1 MFSFQP
7 MLKQNWTSIVVWRVG
22 SMGPPTRDIIRSPK
36 GSLPVYQRLT
46 LSPNFQQFSLTLYF
60 TFSLVSV
67 RYNGTI
73 RVLSR
78 IYHLGEKSWVAAGD
92 NPPSPDEVWCTLR
105 HNFEKCY
112 SVCTN
117 LVALLIYCN
126 NNNVFFWGGGKLG
139 ILGGGSFYPSNTL
152 DKTLTIVNPNH
163 FRPRSGSWKD
173 PISPPYS

>member
-1 MFSFQP
+1 MFNFQP

-36 GSLPVYQRLT
+36 CKLGMEGWGGGGSKGSLPVYQRLT

-60 TFSLVSV
+60 TFSLVSI

-92 NPPSPDEVWCTLR
+92 NPPPPDEVWCTLR

-126 NNNVFFWGGGKLG
+126 NNNVFFGGGGEASTPK
-139 ILGGGSFYPSNTL
+139 IP
-152 DKTLTIVNPNH
+152 
-163 FRPRSGSWKD
+163 
-173 PISPPYS
+173 

>member
-60 TFSLVSV
+60 TFSLVSI

-78 IYHLGEKSWVAAGD
+78 IYHSGEKSRVAEGD
-92 NPPSPDEVWCTLR
+92 KRPRGVRPHPRMKSGAFWDTILR
-105 HNFEKCY
+105 NII
-112 SVCTN
+112 VC
-117 LVALLIYCN
+117 ALTS
-126 NNNVFFWGGGKLG
+126 
-139 ILGGGSFYPSNTL
+139 SFYPSNTL
-152 DKTLTIVNPNH
+152 DRTLTIVNSNH
-163 FRPRSGSWKD
+163 FRPWSGSWKD

>member
-1 MFSFQP
+1 

-22 SMGPPTRDIIRSPK
+22 SMGPPTRDIIRSPKCKLEGDGGVGGSK

-60 TFSLVSV
+60 TFSLVSI

-78 IYHLGEKSWVAAGD
+78 IYHLGKTSWVAEGD
-92 NPPSPDEVWCTLR
+92 NPPPPDEIWCTLR

-126 NNNVFFWGGGKLG
+126 NNNVFFG
-139 ILGGGSFYPSNTL
+139 GGGSWAFWGGEASTPQ
-152 DKTLTIVNPNH
+152 IP
-163 FRPRSGSWKD
+163 
-173 PISPPYS
+173 

>member
-60 TFSLVSV
+60 TFSLVSI

-78 IYHLGEKSWVAAGD
+78 IYHLGEKSWVAEGD
-92 NPPSPDEVWCTLR
+92 KRPRGVRGPPPPDEIWCILR
-105 HNFEKCY
+105 YNFEKCY

-117 LVALLIYCN
+117 LVSRLDDFFRYSYLYTVMITI
-126 NNNVFFWGGGKLG
+126 FWGGW
-139 ILGGGSFYPSNTL
+139 GGEAG
-152 DKTLTIVNPNH
+152 H
-163 FRPRSGSWKD
+163 FGREASTPQI
-173 PISPPYS
+173 P